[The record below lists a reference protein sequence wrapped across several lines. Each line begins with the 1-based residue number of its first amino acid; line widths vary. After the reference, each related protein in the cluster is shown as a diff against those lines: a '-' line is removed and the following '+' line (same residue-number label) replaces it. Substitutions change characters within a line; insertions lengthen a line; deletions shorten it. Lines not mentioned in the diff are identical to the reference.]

1 MARGT
6 IILKIRMYDWLW
18 ICLLVTL
25 SCGFCPCLCGSDTNI
40 CLSNLF
46 SFSGILLVVWCF
58 LFIDFIESETEFG
71 TQCADIA
78 VGRYHNACPRSPN
91 IYRIIRPFTDSVRSH
106 ICEVSYNNRNIIRLY
121 LLDMLVVSGKFFIYL

>member
-25 SCGFCPCLCGSDTNI
+25 SCGFCPCLCGSDANI

-58 LFIDFIESETEFG
+58 LFIDFIESETELG
-71 TQCADIA
+71 AQCADMLWVDTTMHA
-78 VGRYHNACPRSPN
+78 R
-91 IYRIIRPFTDSVRSH
+91 D
-106 ICEVSYNNRNIIRLY
+106 RLTY
-121 LLDMLVVSGKFFIYL
+121 TE